1 MKAQKLL
8 SLLTVLPP
16 LDPVEVLY
24 LYLILQSLLLNLTKF
39 ILGELK
45 KMFSANSE
53 NNSGT

>member
-8 SLLTVLPP
+8 SLLTALPP

>member
-24 LYLILQSLLLNLTKF
+24 LYLILQWLLLNLTKF